1 LAAEIVQVTLHRTQL
16 HYRDGLTLHTASS
29 GSVAA
34 LDALY
39 LQIGQD
45 RLSGVGEVR
54 INIAYLN
61 GLAPYEVI
69 SEATAVLPTVD
80 WTIGPERLINSF
92 SDWSAPFSAPLRMLV
107 DCALHD
113 LCSKRA
119 GVSVARWLGAETA
132 SRATWPTNQTLF
144 WSNDETMLARAGSYV
159 ARGFKDLKLRVGIG
173 SFDNDLRRIDL
184 LRAHFGPSVKIAVDA
199 NGQWPT
205 DMAQEYLNALA
216 QRAVAYVEQPVAAG
230 DWDAIE
236 HLAQSSP
243 LPIMLDESVQSHADV
258 GRICSLGGTKLA
270 AHLKLVKLGGIAA
283 TVAAARRLA
292 VAGVPFMI
300 GQMNEGGAATAAAL
314 HVACATRPGWA
325 ELYGADGLYDDP
337 VSGLV
342 YEHGA
347 ASSTDAPGLGVTL
360 NTLLTQHIQTIL
372 EN

>member
-1 LAAEIVQVTLHRTQL
+1 VEVTLHRSQL

-39 LQIGQD
+39 L
-45 RLSGVGEVR
+45 RLRQGGHTGVGEVR

-61 GLAPYEVI
+61 GLAPHEVI
-69 SEATAVLPTVD
+69 SEAMGVLPTVD
-80 WTIGPERLINSF
+80 WKREPEWLIHSF
-92 SDWSAPFSAPLRMLV
+92 SDWATPFSAPLRTML

-113 LCSKRA
+113 LCAKRA
-119 GVSVARWLGAETA
+119 GVSVARWLGAEPA
-132 SRATWPTNQTLF
+132 GHVTWPTNQTLF
-144 WSNDETMLARAGSYV
+144 WSDDETLLARADSYV
-159 ARGFKDLKLRVGIG
+159 ARGFMDLKLRVGIG
-173 SFDNDLRRIDL
+173 VFTDDLRRIDL
-184 LRAHFGPSVKIAVDA
+184 LRARFGPGLKIAVDA
-199 NGQWPT
+199 NGQWPV
-205 DMAQEYLNALA
+205 DMVPEYLQALA
-216 QRAVAYVEQPVAAG
+216 KRAVAYAEQPVAPG
-230 DWDAIE
+230 DWDAVE
-236 HLAQSSP
+236 RLAQDSP
-243 LPIMLDESVQSHADV
+243 LPLMLDESVQSGADV
-258 GRICSLGGTKLA
+258 ERICALGGAKLA

-283 TVAAARRLA
+283 TVAAARHLA

-342 YEHGA
+342 YQRGA
-347 ASSTDAPGLGVTL
+347 VWSADTPGLGVAFDTA
-360 NTLLTQHIQTIL
+360 LTQSIQTIT